1 MVRVRLS
8 LYILLMLLC
17 ACSNEE
23 QGNIL
28 DAVPDDFAVVLESET
43 PKEMLDFVESNAK
56 MMVFW
61 SNLAKDLHNLDSL
74 MRVDE
79 KTQEYFQ
86 KAHTLCLLSS
96 RDDQLVS
103 ALVLYDDKSLS
114 NKCLADLGKDSRMA
128 VYRDFLMYSTD
139 ERLLVEIQEQLDKPE
154 KVYFNADFKRVQST
168 LGQSVPIH
176 LFVNYEVLGTMITN
190 SVSSKYQGFV
200 SEVFAQYKGFAAMD
214 VQPKPEL
221 LMTNGYSVAT
231 DSLSSLRPL
240 KYQVPVHNSIVNVLP
255 RNTQWMLHYG
265 MLDYASYW
273 EEFADFEQVDGLNK
287 RYKTDIVQQLIA
299 CLSEVSYCV
308 FDVSEKPVFVGRMND
323 PAAVMQFMEKL
334 GAKAG
339 VTEIMVAQG
348 YTMKNINAKSFVP
361 DVFGK
366 CFRSIKGCCYAIVDQ
381 YLVVANDFQT
391 IQDVISSYRSGRT
404 LDLSESFK
412 SFQDNMLESDNV
424 CLYWANSEFQSAL
437 QLAASKDLVY
447 TSFSMKET
455 TETMEETNTQWKVN
469 LDAPINGKPHLVRD
483 ANGRAKIVVFDLE
496 NKMYLIDN
504 NGNILWK
511 TSVPEPPMSK
521 IEVVDYYR
529 DGQLQLLFNSANY
542 LELIDFYGN
551 NVDNYPK
558 RLLCEASNGLSVFDY
573 DGNKTYRIMI
583 CGTDRFVYNYDLHG
597 EETEG
602 WNRHRAEEIVTQPLQ
617 HLVAD
622 NKDFIIV
629 TDVNGTARIL
639 DRQGRIRIPLKA
651 DLHKS
656 HNADFY
662 ENKTNHKGIM
672 LTTDETGQLLYVAFD
687 GGLART
693 DFGAYSDK
701 HCFLYEDFNGDQDAD
716 FIYLDGNQLRVFN
729 RFKKVLYSYDFDAE
743 ITEKPVFYRLSRNK
757 WLLGLVSESAREVYL
772 IDKNGNMTVSSG
784 LIGGMSFAIGSL
796 NGNNEIN
803 LLTADGNV
811 LFNYLIY

>member
-1 MVRVRLS
+1 MIRVRLS
-8 LYILLMLLC
+8 LYILLILLC

-28 DAVPDDFAVVLESET
+28 DAVPDDFALVLESET

-56 MMVFW
+56 MLGFW
-61 SNLAKDLHNLDSL
+61 NDFAKDLHDLDSL
-74 MRVDE
+74 LRVDA
-79 KTQEYFQ
+79 KTQQYYQ
-86 KAHTLCLLSS
+86 KAHTICLLSS
-96 RDDQLVS
+96 CDDQLVS
-103 ALVLYDDKSLS
+103 ALVLYDDKILS
-114 NKCLADLGKDSRMA
+114 NKYLAEIKKDNHL
-128 VYRDFLMYSTD
+128 VVHNGFLIYSMN
-139 ERLLVEIQEQLDKPE
+139 ERLLVEMQEQLEKPE
-154 KVYFNADFKRVQST
+154 KVHYDADFKRVQNT

-176 LFVNYEVLGTMITN
+176 LFINYDVFGTLIDN
-190 SVSSKYQGFV
+190 LVPSKYQEFV
-200 SEVFAQYKGFAAMD
+200 SEFFAQYKGFAAMD
-214 VQPKPEL
+214 VQSKPEV

-240 KYQVPVHNSIVNVLP
+240 KYQVPVHNSIVNLLP
-255 RNTQWMLHYG
+255 RNTKLMLHYG

-273 EEFADFEQVDGLNK
+273 DEFADFEQVDRLNK
-287 RYKTDIVQQLIA
+287 RYRVDVGQQLIA
-299 CLSEVSYCV
+299 CFSEVSYCV

-334 GAKAG
+334 GAKVG
-339 VTEIMVAQG
+339 VTENVVVQG
-348 YTMKNINAKSFVP
+348 YTIRNLNVKSLIP

-366 CFRSIKGCCYAIVDQ
+366 YFQNITGCCYAIVDQ

-391 IQDVISSYRSGRT
+391 IHNVISSYRSGRT

-424 CLYWANSEFQSAL
+424 CLYWVSSGLQSTL

-455 TETMEETNTQWKVN
+455 TETVEETNTQWKVS
-469 LDAPINGKPHLVRD
+469 LDAPIHGKPYFVRD
-483 ANGRAKIVVFDLE
+483 AYGRTKIVVFDLE
-496 NKMYLIDN
+496 NSMYLIDN

-511 TSVPEPPMSK
+511 MSVPEPPMSK

-583 CGTDRFVYNYDLHG
+583 CGTDRFVYNYDLRG

-629 TDVNGTARIL
+629 TDINGTAHIL

-701 HCFLYEDFNGDQDAD
+701 HCFLYEDFNGDQDPD
-716 FIYLDGNQLRVFN
+716 FIYLDGKQLRVFD
-729 RFKKVLYSYDFDAE
+729 RFKKLLYSYDFDAE

-757 WLLGLVSESAREVYL
+757 WLLGLISESVREVYL

-784 LIGGMSFAIGSL
+784 LIGGTSFAIGSKD
-796 NGNNEIN
+796 GNNGVN
-803 LLTADGNV
+803 LLSGEGNV